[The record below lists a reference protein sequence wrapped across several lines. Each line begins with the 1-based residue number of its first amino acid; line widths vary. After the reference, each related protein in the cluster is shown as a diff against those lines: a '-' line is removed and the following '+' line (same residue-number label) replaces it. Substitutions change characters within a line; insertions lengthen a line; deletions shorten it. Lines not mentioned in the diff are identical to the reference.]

1 MSVLYFKSSDYQ
13 VECRYVSQLDTS
25 FFSLKNQYTSESGNT
40 IIYPIKMRKT
50 RISFTAELQGN
61 HCINP
66 DTNEYVNDYLN
77 LMNILENPEFE
88 CLYKSPESDELISK
102 NFIIASD
109 ISVTKIM
116 SENGI
121 EGGLYAVSATLEE
134 V

>member
-1 MSVLYFKSSDYQ
+1 MSVLYFLNEVNQ
-13 VECRYVSQLDTS
+13 VECKRVSRLDIS

-40 IIYPIKMRKT
+40 IIYPIKMQKI
-50 RISFTAELQGN
+50 RINFTAEVYGS
-61 HCINP
+61 
-66 DTNEYVNDYLN
+66 EYQNIL
-77 LMNILENPEFE
+77 NILENPEFE

-102 NFIIASD
+102 NFMIASD

-116 SENGI
+116 SGNGI